1 MNNITYKSLT
11 VLFLLATLSVFCGC
25 VSIKQADIKE
35 ANFNTAGWKSQ
46 AGVSG
51 DATIEATTAPTT
63 DVSAAGL

>member
-1 MNNITYKSLT
+1 MITKTTYLLLT
-11 VLFLLATLSVFCGC
+11 LATTCFALTGC
-25 VSIKQADIKE
+25 INIKQADIKE